1 MAQPTV
7 RDKMGTLRALFVSAR
22 PFKNRFA
29 FIALFALLG
38 TGSDL
43 IEPLIY
49 RIAINDV
56 AGLFIRPSQTSTD
69 AETPSIEQEPAAAR
83 EPESAPAAATKAEPA
98 HKTKAANN
106 AEGRKKQESARKAR
120 P

>member
-7 RDKMGTLRALFVSAR
+7 RDKMGTLRALFMAAR

-29 FIALFALLG
+29 FIALLALLG

-56 AGLFIRPSQTSTD
+56 AGLFVHPVETSTD
-69 AETPSIEQEPAAAR
+69 TETPSTDHEPAAAR
-83 EPESAPAAATKAEPA
+83 EPKSEAAAPTKTEPANKTEAA
-98 HKTKAANN
+98 HKTK
-106 AEGRKKQESARKAR
+106 GRNRKES
-120 P
+120 